1 MTFIQAN
8 GKITSAA
15 TDSTGAKLITSDCP
29 LCSIKG
35 GETFDIKPECDME
48 EISVYAKRY
57 EKSGALIICVEH
69 IDGSFEHYRPKCCP
83 ECGRKLHD

>member
-15 TDSTGAKLITSDCP
+15 TDSTGAKLIKTDCP
-29 LCSIKG
+29 ICSLKR

-48 EISVYAKRY
+48 EISVYAQRG
-57 EKSGALIICVEH
+57 ETSGNLAIFVEH
-69 IDGSFEHYRPKCCP
+69 IDGSFEEYRPKYCP